1 MDSADRR
8 NDLIDQVLA
17 RRQAGNESDDLPLG
31 RLGPQEALVAEL
43 SQLGEIDWPS
53 DETGKRIWACVAA
66 TAGLRAAAPAVSPGR
81 RASRPTWLGRPR
93 WLVVGVAATVAL
105 AVISVTQL
113 AGGPHPTR
121 TRPQSNNQPTLPATS
136 SPTASPSAPP
146 TWLTE
151 MRVVGEGGALHA
163 IGTASVNDNFLT
175 CASRSVCYTLGS
187 LGRSGDIA
195 RSVDGGVT
203 WKSGEP
209 LPASTMSFDSQAAV
223 SCPRPLT
230 CFLPWGPDILETNDG
245 FAHFQVVP
253 VSTPG
258 NPPALVSAVSCPS
271 ALHCVAGIVP
281 GRDPAFAYSDDG
293 GASWTAASA
302 PGISDGDIMPALRC
316 DQDGACM
323 AAILDGDDVVAV
335 TSTDGGRTW
344 RRSAGAPI
352 VDMQEYMV
360 SCADG
365 RNCLVGSNHGYLAW
379 MHTAASGR
387 TSVRIQTPPISWEM
401 DLTAVSCAAD
411 VCFTTAGGRL
421 EATRDRGRSWTS
433 TSLIATNVPQNTV
446 VYLSCPV
453 AAGCIA
459 LANEAGAVTRSWA
472 VVSNLPPAG

>member
-1 MDSADRR
+1 M
-8 NDLIDQVLA
+8 
-17 RRQAGNESDDLPLG
+17 
-31 RLGPQEALVAEL
+31 
-43 SQLGEIDWPS
+43 
-53 DETGKRIWACVAA
+53 
-66 TAGLRAAAPAVSPGR
+66 
-81 RASRPTWLGRPR
+81 
-93 WLVVGVAATVAL
+93 
-105 AVISVTQL
+105 
-113 AGGPHPTR
+113 
-121 TRPQSNNQPTLPATS
+121 
-136 SPTASPSAPP
+136 
-146 TWLTE
+146 
-151 MRVVGEGGALHA
+151 
-163 IGTASVNDNFLT
+163 
-175 CASRSVCYTLGS
+175 
-187 LGRSGDIA
+187 
-195 RSVDGGVT
+195 
-203 WKSGEP
+203 
-209 LPASTMSFDSQAAV
+209 
-223 SCPRPLT
+223 SCPRPLI

-411 VCFTTAGGRL
+411 VCFTTAGGR

-472 VVSNLPPAG
+472 VVSNLPPAGDLAARLPEAAYPLSIPGRSCSSASTRPAETVSSFEDFG